1 MLLEILNNSRLKEWT
16 RELATDITAAL
27 NFFLNI
33 WSVDQA
39 ANTSVCLQTF
49 FIRDFLYKRKV
60 VGKLFLKI
68 CNVSYIF
75 FSLKASFYMEIF
87 QKLFQTVLMWKLNKV
102 ICW

>member
-39 ANTSVCLQTF
+39 ANTSNHIYNIYSKVSLFTN
-49 FIRDFLYKRKV
+49 FLYK
-60 VGKLFLKI
+60 G
-68 CNVSYIF
+68 
-75 FSLKASFYMEIF
+75 FSL
-87 QKLFQTVLMWKLNKV
+87 
-102 ICW
+102 